1 MYEEETRFLEQNI
14 CNLGYAQYE
23 SSNEWGIP
31 DLLPCHIDNLKD
43 IPIQGFN
50 FALTDKHPEGK
61 GVHFFI
67 HDYQFERIWQRPIRY
82 TDFLRKFSFCL
93 TPTFSTYLDMPYA
106 LNVYNVYRNR
116 WCGRFW
122 QDFGIQVIPAI
133 TFGSFENI
141 DVYCAG
147 IPKHSTIA
155 ISTMGEGRWAGYKGL
170 YSIWDRVLELT
181 EPDVILLYGKD
192 LSANLSGNIVYK
204 KYITSRVAI

>member
-67 HDYQFERIWQRPIRY
+67 HDYQFERIWQRPVRY
-82 TDFLRKFSFCL
+82 TEFLKKFSFCL
-93 TPTFSTYLDMPYA
+93 TPTFSTYLDMPYTHKSLPQAVHFAKA
-106 LNVYNVYRNR
+106 L
-116 WCGRFW
+116 
-122 QDFGIQVIPAI
+122 
-133 TFGSFENI
+133 
-141 DVYCAG
+141 
-147 IPKHSTIA
+147 H
-155 ISTMGEGRWAGYKGL
+155 
-170 YSIWDRVLELT
+170 VLRHKS
-181 EPDVILLYGKD
+181 LLFASCFQYY
-192 LSANLSGNIVYK
+192 LSVE
-204 KYITSRVAI
+204 TSHETLL